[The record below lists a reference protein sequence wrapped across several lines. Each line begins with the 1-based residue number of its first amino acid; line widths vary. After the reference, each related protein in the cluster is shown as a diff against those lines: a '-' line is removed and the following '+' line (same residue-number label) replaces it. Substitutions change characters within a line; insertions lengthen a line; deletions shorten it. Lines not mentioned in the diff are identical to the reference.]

1 MTQQVAIQAA
11 ERRIP
16 APGCTSNQ
24 GLGAASLPRRL
35 SQLLDT
41 IRMYG
46 GRWTTARVKAV
57 RGSAAPGRRTARRD
71 LQALHRRGFLTMH
84 EVDGIRSYTLIRA
97 LTPSAQQDPDWV
109 NALLGAA
116 DAIEVLPPDT
126 ELDPGRAN
134 AVKLLRRMA
143 VEGLE
148 HYPPALVWAR
158 YLDADDLEAFL
169 EELSVE
175 AAGSDDLATLAAVE
189 NTIATWRFIG
199 EAQHAHN
206 TAAGPGRSEAVA

>member
-1 MTQQVAIQAA
+1 MTQQATAKPGEQQA
-11 ERRIP
+11 P
-16 APGCTSNQ
+16 TPGSTGNQ
-24 GLGAASLPRRL
+24 GLGAASMPRRL
-35 SQLLDT
+35 TQLLDT
-41 IRMYG
+41 MRAHG

-71 LQALHRRGFLTMH
+71 LQTLHRRGFLTMH
-84 EVDGIRSYTLIRA
+84 EADGIRSYILSRA

-169 EELSVE
+169 GELSAE
-175 AAGSDDLATLAAVE
+175 AAGADDLATLAAVE

-206 TAAGPGRSEAVA
+206 TAAGPGSSEAAA